1 MNKTI
6 PHLSKIAQKFKD
18 TVEIVGI
25 TVEQNESL
33 IKNFVDQMGDKMDY
47 SVAIDSK
54 GLVYNGYMTAFNVSG
69 IPHAFV
75 IDKHGNIVWNDHPAQ
90 SSMVTAIEK
99 AVAEKMVVDPKTLSK
114 DELKALPAK
123 ELIEILKAY
132 KIDYSDCLE
141 KSDFIEKIENE
152 IINK

>member
-1 MNKTI
+1 M
-6 PHLSKIAQKFKD
+6 SKIAQKFKD
-18 TVEIVGI
+18 TVEFVGV
-25 TVEQNESL
+25 TVEQNEFQ
-33 IKNFVDQMGDKMDY
+33 IKSFVEQMGDKMDY

-75 IDKHGNIVWNDHPAQ
+75 IDKKGYIIWNDHPAQ
-90 SSMVTAIEK
+90 SSMITAIEN
-99 AVAEKMVVDPKTLSK
+99 AIAEKIVVDPKTLSK

-123 ELIEILKAY
+123 ELVEILKTY

-141 KSDFIEKIENE
+141 KSDYIEKIESE
-152 IINK
+152 IVSK